1 MVSFAGGVLIILVVL
16 VVLLVVIR
24 RYVYPQNAAKWR
36 NSKGLGK
43 YMAEMYDWIENRRGM
58 EQIDIQI
65 EEDYYPAQ

>member
-36 NSKGLGK
+36 NGKGLGK
-43 YMAEMYDWIENRRGM
+43 CMANMYDWIENSQEM
-58 EQIDIQI
+58 EQTDIQI
-65 EEDYYPAQ
+65 DEDYYSAP